1 MLARAQRPISVTG
14 LNDDED
20 EDDESENSEGAKR
33 ILARLGVAM
42 ARYTFPNL
50 LFPCWIRAF
59 HSRRPR
65 IPDRNEHILI

>member
-20 EDDESENSEGAKR
+20 EDEESENSEGAKR

-50 LFPCWIRAF
+50 LFSLLD
-59 HSRRPR
+59 SRFLQQATT
-65 IPDRNEHILI
+65 NT